1 MKRLVIYLLI
11 MAVFMGC
18 AAALKTPY
26 GTVDFAL
33 TNEDVLKIV
42 DIATRIPRGTETTRR
57 AMIMTT
63 EAGQKVLL
71 QVGGPV
77 K

>member
-1 MKRLVIYLLI
+1 MKRLVIFILI
-11 MAVFMGC
+11 MAVFFGC
-18 AAALKTPY
+18 ATALKTPY

-33 TNEDVLKIV
+33 TNEDVLRIV

-57 AMIMTT
+57 TMIMTT
-63 EAGQKVLL
+63 DAGQKVLL
-71 QVGGPV
+71 QVGGHV

>member
-1 MKRLVIYLLI
+1 MKRLVIFILI

-42 DIATRIPRGTETTRR
+42 DIATRIPRGAETTNRS
-57 AMIMTT
+57 IVIVTD
-63 EAGQKVLL
+63 AGQKVLL
-71 QVGGPV
+71 QVGGAE